1 MRILR
6 TQERAGVILP
16 SVSLKA
22 IVVGAATLLCSF
34 CAQAQSADRPVWRIG
49 DAWTYRSMVLPSYEA
64 PTTTTTTQYEI
75 RVGSV
80 NATHCLLERT
90 QASAGA
96 ATNQRWSLDINR
108 LSRIRSTDQ
117 WQEFRRYQWPLAQG
131 KTWDAPY
138 EGADVNTSWSV
149 RVQGWEDVTVP
160 AGTFRAIRI
169 DLKRT
174 DSGGRRTVKQEALWY
189 APAVKRHV
197 RLEEHEYVAGYH
209 MKHTMEELVRFVAAE

>member
-1 MRILR
+1 MVCAIGQTAGRRVDRRCEPNYTMGSAESLPGANAGP
-6 TQERAGVILP
+6 ER
-16 SVSLKA
+16 
-22 IVVGAATLLCSF
+22 
-34 CAQAQSADRPVWRIG
+34 RR
-49 DAWTYRSMVLPSYEA
+49 
-64 PTTTTTTQYEI
+64 
-75 RVGSV
+75 
-80 NATHCLLERT
+80 
-90 QASAGA
+90 
-96 ATNQRWSLDINR
+96 QRWSLDINR

-138 EGADVNTSWSV
+138 EGADFDTSWSV
-149 RVQGWEDVTVP
+149 SVQGWEDVTVP

-174 DSGGRRTVKQEALWY
+174 NSGGRRTVKQETLWY

-209 MKHTMEELVRFVAAE
+209 LKHTVEELVRFVAAE